1 MVRCDPDCW
10 ACIELEKVFKD
21 GKCCLECAIKELRR
35 LGYSYEQ
42 ISFMLH
48 TSERTIAKVEKG
60 EEIDGRLIDFGH
72 MIS

>member
-1 MVRCDPDCW
+1 
-10 ACIELEKVFKD
+10 
-21 GKCCLECAIKELRR
+21 
-35 LGYSYEQ
+35 
-42 ISFMLH
+42 MLH